1 MKDQKHQYNQKK
13 EIIEVNKEEKFEEKI
28 NELKNKINI
37 PGSDLYYLAKDQ
49 IITSKEFFEI
59 IIDKFEKQRGEMK
72 ARVNIKSVYLKNI
85 IKPVDFNSVEFKQ
98 TNKQKIKNYEIKLYD
113 SIKREKKENK
123 ILDEFLNDQ
132 KREYYKVNCN
142 DYYNTNQIK
151 YFSKCEEK
159 NRYLYQDIK
168 SNNIRS
174 NNIDE
179 IIFDKR
185 YKEGH
190 RKNIEKK
197 TKYNF
202 NYNTYEILHIIKN
215 FVILF

>member
-1 MKDQKHQYNQKK
+1 MKAQKLQYNQKK

-37 PGSDLYYLAKDQ
+37 PGSDLYYLTKEQ
-49 IITSKEFFEI
+49 IITSKEFFEN

-85 IKPVDFNSVEFKQ
+85 IKPVDLKCEEFKQ
-98 TNKQKIKNYEIKLYD
+98 TNKPKIKNYEIKLYD

-174 NNIDE
+174 DNIDE
-179 IIFDKR
+179 IISDKR

-197 TKYNF
+197 LNIILILIPMKY
-202 NYNTYEILHIIKN
+202 YILLK
-215 FVILF
+215 ILLYYF